1 MPVLSSAQERVC
13 LLHLWQPGLPAEVL
27 TETVR
32 NGASWNTHWTQRR
45 GHTGQ
50 PHSLIPV
57 PTYILRPFYGYFQG
71 CFKTIFQ
78 VRYSKADI
86 PRPIFQGQYSKS
98 NIPRLIFQG
107 QYSKANIKTLEWQF
121 GISTLEY
128 WAIFQGHFTTILQH
142 YFNTILR
149 PQSKTSPRPIQ
160 GLFKAVIQTSP
171 RPV

>member
-71 CFKTIFQ
+71 CFNTIFQ
-78 VRYSKADI
+78 V
-86 PRPIFQGQYSKS
+86 QYSKS
-98 NIPRLIFQG
+98 DIPRLIFQG
-107 QYSKANIKTLEWQF
+107 QYSKADIKTLEWQF
-121 GISTLEY
+121 GISALEY

-142 YFNTILR
+142 YFNTIPR

-160 GLFKAVIQTSP
+160 GLFKAVIETSP

>member
-32 NGASWNTHWTQRR
+32 NGASWNTHWTQWR

-98 NIPRLIFQG
+98 DIPKFPFQSLFRVTFHNHTPTLF
-107 QYSKANIKTLEWQF
+107 QYYSK
-121 GISTLEY
+121 
-128 WAIFQGHFTTILQH
+128 TTIQ
-142 YFNTILR
+142 N
-149 PQSKTSPRPIQ
+149 QSKASPRS
-160 GLFKAVIQTSP
+160 F
-171 RPV
+171 